1 MLVQLTTTGLERG
14 GYRPP
19 MMAEKARASQED
31 ETARFITCCQK
42 AVLGQELGFDPKPQ
56 GPPRSDS
63 LSLGEFPNLQKQ
75 GQHLGTKCST
85 T

>member
-1 MLVQLTTTGLERG
+1 
-14 GYRPP
+14 
-19 MMAEKARASQED
+19 MMAEKAQED
-31 ETARFITCCQK
+31 EMAGFIACCQK

-56 GPPRSDS
+56 GPPHSDS
-63 LSLGEFPNLQKQ
+63 LSLGEVPNLQKQ